1 MAELTRVNSIKE
13 VVNSDKLV
21 VENEANKRKA
31 EVEFGLKL
39 AKQELGQS
47 ESNVTERAFGG
58 VRQQQSEST
67 VIGRASGS
75 S

>member
-21 VENEANKRKA
+21 LENEANKRKA

-47 ESNVTERAFGG
+47 ESNFTERAFGK
-58 VRQQQSEST
+58 VRQQDESVAT
-67 VIGRASGS
+67 GRASGS